1 MDFVE
6 AMKLMQVD
14 IWRYYNIIEIA
25 FKDDAFVVSKDL
37 INFWNKVLPL
47 IWM

>member
-1 MDFVE
+1 VDF
-6 AMKLMQVD
+6 VD
-14 IWRYYNIIEIA
+14 IWQHYNAIEIA

-37 INFWNKVLPL
+37 INIWNKVLPL